1 MQKNLAVLLLRM
13 EGSPDM
19 PTLDYATQLF
29 TAAGRGTGNL
39 LDYYDEMS
47 HGRLDLSGSRV
58 YDWINYGHTKQD
70 ILDEWAKAK
79 REKKQELLNAKVE
92 EATAE
97 QQSGEYAN
105 AVSRGKIVEWA
116 RDAAAQNGITI
127 ATDDVIICVF
137 NQSADY
143 FGSPGRAVL
152 NWNAAD
158 LGCFSV
164 DLTGVAHEVGHALGL
179 NHSRMDGSAAEY
191 GDKWDIMSAYNVR
204 HFDQSGGPVPPGS
217 TYFTYGPGLNAVNME
232 LAGWL
237 DQSRVFNISSGSK
250 TYHTQLHLR
259 PLHRR
264 DLPGWLAAKL
274 MIGSRPIY
282 LEFRMDAGWDM
293 AFAAPCILLHQESIH
308 PQDGQPCSEVLVAQ
322 PNALRGA
329 RADLRAGETFEIG
342 NVLDIFGH
350 YATITVREINRE
362 TQEAW
367 VDIYVRAP
375 QVYEGPSGIPFGG
388 VIEGG
393 GGLVFV
399 PGRGFVPV
407 PPHSPLIR
415 VMAHLADVV
424 TLQTVNRGERGP
436 VIDQLSLSSLISARD
451 TLSDM
456 IASRQAPKV
465 PSVYQLSEETGSTG

>member
-19 PTLDYATQLF
+19 PTLDYATNLF
-29 TAAGRGTGNL
+29 TTAGRGTGNL

-58 YDWINYGHTKQD
+58 FDWINYGHTKQD
-70 ILDEWAKAK
+70 IQDEWAKAK

-97 QQSGEYAN
+97 EQSGAYAN
-105 AVSRGKIVEWA
+105 AVSRGKTVEWA

-127 ATDDVIICVF
+127 ANDAVLVCVF
-137 NQSADY
+137 NQPVDY
-143 FGSPGRAVL
+143 FGSPGQAVL
-152 NWNAAD
+152 NWNDAD
-158 LGCFSV
+158 RGCFSI

-179 NHSRMDGSAAEY
+179 EHSRMDGSADEY
-191 GDKWDIMSAYNVR
+191 GDPWDIMSAYNVL
-204 HFDQSGGPVPPGS
+204 HFDQSGAPIPPGS

-237 DQSRVFNISSGSK
+237 DPSRVLSISGGSRSY
-250 TYHTQLHLR
+250 TTQLHLR

-264 DLPGWLAAKL
+264 DLPGWLAGKL
-274 MIGSRPIY
+274 TIGSRPIY
-282 LEFRMDAGWDM
+282 IEFRMDAGWDV
-293 AFAAPCILLHQESIH
+293 AFAAPCILLHQESVH

-322 PNALRGA
+322 PTAPMGA

-342 NVLDIFGH
+342 HILDIYGH
-350 YATITVREINRE
+350 YAVVTVRAINRE

-375 QVYEGPSGIPFGG
+375 QLYEGPSGIPFAG

-415 VMAHLADVV
+415 VMAHLADMA
-424 TLQTVNRGERGP
+424 TLQTVSRGERGSE
-436 VIDQLSLSSLISARD
+436 IDQLSLSSLIKARD

-465 PSVYQLSEETGSTG
+465 PSVYRLSEETGSTS